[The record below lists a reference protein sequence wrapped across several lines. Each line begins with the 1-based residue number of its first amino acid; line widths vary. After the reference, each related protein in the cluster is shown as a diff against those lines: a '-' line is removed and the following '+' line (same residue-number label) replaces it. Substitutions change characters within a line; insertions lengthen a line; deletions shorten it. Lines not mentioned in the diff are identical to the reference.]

1 MPAKKYRVKLDE
13 QERTD
18 LMGLVNKGQGAARR
32 ITRGRI
38 LLLTDETQENG
49 GLKDEMVAE
58 VLGVSTRTVE
68 RIRQKCV
75 EQGIEVALNHTK
87 PSRTRAKVLDGAAEA
102 TLTQIACTQAPEGR
116 TKWTLHLLK
125 DKLIEQEIV
134 EQVSH
139 ETVRTTLKKMNLSL
153 G

>member
-1 MPAKKYRVKLDE
+1 MSNKKYRIKLSE
-13 QERTD
+13 AERTE
-18 LMGLVNKGQGAARR
+18 LSELVNVGKGAARR
-32 ITRGRI
+32 ITRARI
-38 LLLTDETQENG
+38 MLLTDENQENG
-49 GLKDEMVAE
+49 SLKDKTVAE
-58 VLGVSTRTVE
+58 VLGITERTVE

-75 EQGIEVALNHTK
+75 EQGLEVALNHTK
-87 PSRTRAKVLDGAAEA
+87 PRRSRGKVLDGSAEA
-102 TLTQIACTQAPEGR
+102 ALTQIACTQAPDGR

-134 EQVSH
+134 ETVSH